1 MKKRKRGKLRIGN
14 KQQNPDQ
21 PNPINSHVKYKWSS
35 SYPEYIKKKTTKRQP
50 NLKIDKAFFPQ
61 TLNFLFSVEI

>member
-50 NLKIDKAFFPQ
+50 NLEIDKAFFPQ